1 MRQLILVLRYL
12 FSPNPSSIAHYGDVG
27 ILALI
32 VLCAVMIAGS
42 FLISRWRRTVQN
54 GLTRKLSGSWSS
66 MSFWMGVVGL
76 VLIVARVERIQI
88 IAMPFLWVVWGLV
101 LLIYVLL
108 QWRIFSLKYYE
119 VMPRNVAVDPR
130 EQYLPK
136 KKNK

>member
-1 MRQLILVLRYL
+1 MRQLILTLRYL
-12 FSPNPSSIAHYGDVG
+12 FSANPTSIAHYSDAG

-32 VLCAVMIAGS
+32 ALCAVMIAGS
-42 FLISRWRRTVQN
+42 FLISRWRKNVQN
-54 GLTRKLSGSWSS
+54 GLTRKLSSSWSS

-101 LLIYVLL
+101 LLVYVIL
-108 QWRIFSLKYYE
+108 QWRIFSLKHYE

-130 EQYLPK
+130 QQYLPK